1 MSGSLPRSHVVVHPF
16 SYSDDDEEEGD
27 DEGEEEGTAEHPGE
41 NEPQKNKNEE
51 EEVNVKVTL
60 ADTFKEE
67 EVPNK
72 LHEYKTAELQ
82 KFKERDMMVDVQA
95 LEGA

>member
-16 SYSDDDEEEGD
+16 SYSDDDDEEG
-27 DEGEEEGTAEHPGE
+27 DEGEEEGTAEHPGR
-41 NEPQKNKNEE
+41 NKPQKNEE
-51 EEVNVKVTL
+51 EEVNIKATP

-82 KFKERDMMVDVQA
+82 KFKERDMKVDVQA
-95 LEGA
+95 LEGV